1 MKDLSFGCYAMRRHG
16 HIHGKGGGRDVA
28 SVVDDLFASLEN
40 HENAFPSLSVKASG
54 AVCLD

>member
-1 MKDLSFGCYAMRRHG
+1 MRRRG
-16 HIHGKGGGRDVA
+16 HIYGKGSGRDGA

-40 HENAFPSLSVKASG
+40 HENAFPSSPVKAGG